1 VETLQ
6 GMATAMGR
14 QPDTNFSVRDFA
26 MTDTLQYTYRES
38 AGWPEQAAISR
49 VIAVNGSTRE
59 EKIEFN
65 RKE

>member
-1 VETLQ
+1 
-6 GMATAMGR
+6 M
-14 QPDTNFSVRDFA
+14 FSPVVREILDNA
-26 MTDTLQYTYRES
+26 ENSLILKQRTKKMS
-38 AGWPEQAAISR
+38 HQAAISR